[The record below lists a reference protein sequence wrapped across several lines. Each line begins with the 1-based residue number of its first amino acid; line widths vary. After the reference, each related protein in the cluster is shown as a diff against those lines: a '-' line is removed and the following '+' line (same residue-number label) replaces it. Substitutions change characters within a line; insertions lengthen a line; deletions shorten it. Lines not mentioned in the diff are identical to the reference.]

1 MKLSSGAKRD
11 LLIVNLAFG
20 MIMTSTDDIA
30 KADDGIITRDNK
42 DYKLSK
48 RINRR
53 LEKLAQRLQE
63 TQNKI
68 FRKYEDSN
76 RSLGKWVRGKLDK
89 NFIKAIHEVGN
100 NASLELVAHQMLY
113 INFCERDKPLIEEMQ
128 WLQHAE
134 LYDELYDLL
143 DKTAA
148 SKAQKPFEM
157 AYNAMKK
164 ITE

>member
-1 MKLSSGAKRD
+1 
-11 LLIVNLAFG
+11 
-20 MIMTSTDDIA
+20 
-30 KADDGIITRDNK
+30 
-42 DYKLSK
+42 
-48 RINRR
+48 
-53 LEKLAQRLQE
+53 
-63 TQNKI
+63 
-68 FRKYEDSN
+68 
-76 RSLGKWVRGKLDK
+76 
-89 NFIKAIHEVGN
+89 
-100 NASLELVAHQMLY
+100 MLY

-148 SKAQKPFEM
+148 SKADKPFEM